1 MEAAASAEPRQE
13 ETAAA
18 EAAEDGA
25 EAAEGA
31 EEAEAAEA
39 DGGQR
44 AKGRGAAA
52 ESGQERGGRHLGR
65 AAASSAHAREDG
77 DSSAHVQ
84 SWNVCACVSF
94 HPIGVR
100 RTPHAQ
106 CGSASSCRTVRG
118 RLWAV
123 LKEKG
128 GKLGPMRERSDH
140 FDWRGNQS

>member
-65 AAASSAHAREDG
+65 EAASSAHAREDG

-84 SWNVCACVSF
+84 SWER
-94 HPIGVR
+94 VR
-100 RTPHAQ
+100 
-106 CGSASSCRTVRG
+106 
-118 RLWAV
+118 
-123 LKEKG
+123 
-128 GKLGPMRERSDH
+128 MREFSSNRSPSYSACAVR
-140 FDWRGNQS
+140 FRFQLPNRARAPVGGAKRKRRQTWSNQRAIRLL